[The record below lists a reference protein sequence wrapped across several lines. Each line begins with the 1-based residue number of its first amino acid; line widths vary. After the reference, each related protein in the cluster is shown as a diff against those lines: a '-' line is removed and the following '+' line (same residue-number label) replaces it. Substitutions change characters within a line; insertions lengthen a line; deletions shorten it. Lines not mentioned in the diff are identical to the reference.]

1 MKRATPVSS
10 LFVVGG
16 LLLVAAF
23 LTGIGVFYLL
33 FYLVLGIH
41 LLGWFW
47 VRTIRRGLSV
57 QRTLPDRVFIG
68 EKIPVSVTVHNRTL
82 LPIPWISLW
91 ETLPREL
98 SSQDVL
104 KRVTSLGPRSHT
116 TVEYELTAR
125 KRGYYPVGPLD
136 LRYGDVF
143 GFRQEEG
150 WHEAPRMVIV
160 YPTVVPISR
169 LGLPSTTPL
178 GTEKSSRI
186 LYQDPSRV
194 IGAREYTPSDSPR
207 MINWKVSAAR
217 GELFVRQVEPAVSHE
232 VLILLDLSPAG
243 YSQRWINYASELS
256 ITVAASFAAHLIEKR
271 QSVGLAVNGVDQ
283 FATGGQMLSPAL
295 ADVFRRE
302 RSPFVAVGKGRRRLM
317 LILEL
322 LARVGLL
329 TGADMQRLLR
339 DEASRLSWGSTLVVI
354 TGKSDPSL
362 LATLHGR
369 KRAGHNVLAIFT
381 DADESREA
389 VAAARAL
396 GITARSITDR
406 EQIDVAP
413 GLATVS

>member
-1 MKRATPVSS
+1 MAS

-33 FYLVLGIH
+33 FYLVVGIH
-41 LLGWFW
+41 LLGWLW
-47 VRTIRRGLSV
+47 IRAIRRGLSV
-57 QRTLPDRVFIG
+57 ERTLLDRVFIG
-68 EKIPVSVTVHNRTL
+68 EKIPVKVEVRNRSF
-82 LPIPWISLW
+82 LPIPWIGLW
-91 ETLPREL
+91 ETLPPEL

-104 KRVTSLGPRSHT
+104 KRVTSLGPRSET
-116 TVEYELTAR
+116 TVKYELTAR
-125 KRGYYPVGPLD
+125 RRGYYPVGPLD
-136 LRYGDVF
+136 LQYGDVF
-143 GFRQEEG
+143 GFRQEEQ
-150 WHEAPRMVIV
+150 WHEEPTMVIV

-169 LGLPSTTPL
+169 LGLPSSTPL
-178 GTEKSSRI
+178 GTEKSDRI

-207 MINWKVSAAR
+207 MINWKVSASR

-256 ITVAASFAAHLIEKR
+256 VTVAASFAAHLIEKR
-271 QSVGLAVNGVDQ
+271 QSVGLAVNGIDQ
-283 FATGGQMLSPAL
+283 VATGGLMLSPAL
-295 ADVFRRE
+295 VDVFRQE
-302 RSPFVAVGKGRRRLM
+302 RSPLVAVGKRRRHLM

-329 TGADMQRLLR
+329 TGADMQRLLHN
-339 DEASRLSWGSTLVVI
+339 EAARLPWGSTLVVI
-354 TGKSDPSL
+354 TGNADATL

-369 KRAGHNVLAIFT
+369 QRAGHNVLAIFT
-381 DADESREA
+381 DTAESRDA
-389 VAAARAL
+389 VAAARAV
-396 GITARSITDR
+396 GIAARSITDR
-406 EQIDVAP
+406 EQINVAP

>member
-1 MKRATPVSS
+1 MAS

-41 LLGWFW
+41 FLGWFW
-47 VRTIRRGLSV
+47 IRTIRRGLSV
-57 QRTLPDRVFIG
+57 ERILLDRVFIG
-68 EKIPVSVTVHNRTL
+68 ETIPVTVTVHNRSL
-82 LPIPWISLW
+82 LPVPWISIW
-91 ETLPREL
+91 ESLPREL
-98 SSQDVL
+98 SSQGVL
-104 KRVTSLGPRSHT
+104 KRVTSLTPRSET

-125 KRGYYPVGPLD
+125 RRGYYPVGPLD
-136 LRYGDVF
+136 LQYGDVF
-143 GFRQEEG
+143 GFRQEDR
-150 WHEAPRMVIV
+150 WHEEPTMVIV

-169 LGLPSTTPL
+169 LALPSTTPL
-178 GTEKSSRI
+178 GTEKSTRI

-194 IGAREYTPSDSPR
+194 IGAREYQPSDSPR

-243 YSQRWINYASELS
+243 YSQRWINYSSELS
-256 ITVAASFAAHLIEKR
+256 VTVAASFAAHLIGKR
-271 QSVGLAVNGVDQ
+271 QSVGLAVNGIDLV
-283 FATGGQMLSPAL
+283 ATGGQMLSPAL
-295 ADVFRRE
+295 VDVFRAE
-302 RSPFVAVGKGRRRLM
+302 RSPFVAVGKGRRQLM

-339 DEASRLSWGSTLVVI
+339 HEASSLPWGSTLVVV
-354 TGKSDPSL
+354 TGKSDPTL
-362 LATLHGR
+362 LATLQGR
-369 KRAGHNVLAIFT
+369 RRAGHNVLAVFT
-381 DADESREA
+381 DTDEARDS
-389 VAAARAL
+389 VAAARAA
-396 GITARSITDR
+396 GIAARSITDR

-413 GLATVS
+413 GIAALS